1 MASVEYVLG
10 TSQEE
15 LERLIWQDRMILRP
29 ITEKLLHRAGVST
42 GMRVLDLGCG
52 TGGVSMLAASLV
64 GPRGSVVG
72 IDQSPEAIAL
82 ARHCAL
88 ESGLHNID
96 FQVSSIEDFRSNLAF
111 DAAVGRYV
119 LMFQPSPSSFI
130 SAAKQHVRRGGIVAF
145 HELYASFGT
154 HSIPTYPEWEMLT
167 KCLEHGFLRTI
178 PSPGAGGR
186 LVEHFTSAGLSCP
199 HLFSEMLV
207 GGGAHSHIFRWL
219 TGVVRTLLP
228 QLLKSGAITEEEVG
242 IDALEER
249 LRRGAM
255 ETNAQV
261 YGPPNICA
269 WTTV

>member
-15 LERLIWQDRMILRP
+15 LERLIWEERMILRP
-29 ITEKLLHRAGVST
+29 STERVLHGAGVST
-42 GMRVLDLGCG
+42 GMRVLDVGCG
-52 TGGVSMLAASLV
+52 TGGVCLFAARRV
-64 GPRGSVVG
+64 GASDPVVG
-72 IDQSPEAIAL
+72 IDQSPAAIAL

-88 ESGLHNID
+88 ESRLHNID

-145 HELYASFGT
+145 HELYESFGA

-167 KCLEHGFLRTI
+167 KCLEHGLLRAI

-228 QLLKSGAITEEEVG
+228 QLLKSWVITEEELE
-242 IDALEER
+242 INALEEW
-249 LRRGAM
+249 LRRGAI

-261 YGPPNICA
+261 YSPPNICA

>member
-29 ITEKLLHRAGVST
+29 ITEKLFRLAGVST
-42 GMRVLDLGCG
+42 GMRVLDLGFG
-52 TGGVSMLAASLV
+52 TGSVSMLAASLV
-64 GPRGSVVG
+64 GPSGSVVG
-72 IDQSPEAIAL
+72 IDQSSEAIAL

-96 FQVSSIEDFRSNLAF
+96 FQVSSIEDFCNDRAF

-119 LMFQPSPSSFI
+119 LMFQPSPSSSI

-145 HELYASFGT
+145 HELYASFGS
-154 HSIPTYPEWEMLT
+154 HSIPTYPEWEILT
-167 KCLEHGFLRTI
+167 KCLEHGLVRAI
-178 PSPGAGGR
+178 PSLGAGGR
-186 LVEHFTSAGLSCP
+186 LVEHFTRAGLSCP
-199 HLFSEMLV
+199 HLFSEMSG
-207 GGGAHSHIFRWL
+207 GGGANSHIFRWL

-228 QLLKSGAITEEEVG
+228 QLLKSGVITEDEVG
-242 IDALEER
+242 IDTLEER
-249 LRRGAM
+249 LRRGAI

-269 WTTV
+269 WATV

>member
-1 MASVEYVLG
+1 MASVEYVLD

-29 ITEKLLHRAGVST
+29 ITEKLLRRAGVST

-52 TGGVSMLAASLV
+52 TGGVSVLAASLV
-64 GPRGSVVG
+64 GPSGSVVG

-88 ESGLHNID
+88 ESGLHNVD
-96 FQVSSIEDFRSNLAF
+96 FQVSSIEDFRSNRAF
-111 DAAVGRYV
+111 DAAIGRYA

-145 HELYASFGT
+145 HELYASFGV
-154 HSIPTYPEWEMLT
+154 HSIPTYPKWEMLT
-167 KCLEHGFLRTI
+167 KCLEHGLYRAI

-186 LVEHFTSAGLSCP
+186 LVEQFKSAGLSCP
-199 HLFSEMLV
+199 HIFSEMLV
-207 GGGAHSHIFRWL
+207 GGGAQSHIFRWL

-228 QLLKSGAITEEEVG
+228 QLLKSGVITEEEVE

-249 LRRGAM
+249 LRRGAI
-255 ETNAQV
+255 ETNAQE